1 MTWDARWRFLMTKH
15 RRITGFLAI
24 ALMAVVATIST
35 ARSPS
40 RSTGGIAV
48 AASTI
53 ATADFDDR
61 WSAISASPSTE
72 TAERVRNQ

>member
-1 MTWDARWRFLMTKH
+1 MTRH
-15 RRITGFLAI
+15 RRITGFVAI
-24 ALMAVVATIST
+24 VLMVVAATVST
-35 ARSPS
+35 TRSHLH
-40 RSTGGIAV
+40 STDSMAV

-72 TAERVRNQ
+72 TAERVRN

>member
-1 MTWDARWRFLMTKH
+1 MTKH

-24 ALMAVVATIST
+24 ALMAIVATVST

-40 RSTGGIAV
+40 RSTDSIAV

-72 TAERVRNQ
+72 TAERVRN